1 MDAAT
6 GSAPSVTMHT
16 LDEPSEGAG
25 LRIWE
30 WEPIHRHEG
39 EVYLQRLRVVSCRW
53 FGLYIHWFHAS
64 DDDCLHDHPWPF
76 ATLILKGGYWEY
88 TIAETGDE
96 VRRWHPPLALRFRP
110 ARWLHRVEVDPGCLP
125 VTMVLRGP
133 RIRRWGFK
141 TVGGWVPWPEYKEK
155 KFREL

>member
-1 MDAAT
+1 M
-6 GSAPSVTMHT
+6 MYT
-16 LDEPSEGAG
+16 LDEPSEGSG
-25 LRIWE
+25 LKIWR
-30 WEPIHRHEG
+30 WEPIRRHEG
-39 EVYLQRLRVVSCRW
+39 EVYLQRLRIVSCRW

-76 ATLILKGGYWEY
+76 LTLILKGGYWEH
-88 TIAETGDE
+88 TIGDTGNN
-96 VRRWHPPLALRFRP
+96 VRHWHPPLAVRFRP
-110 ARWLHRVEVDPGCLP
+110 ARWLHRVEVDPACRP

-141 TVGGWVPWPEYKEK
+141 TVGGWVPWSEYKEK